1 MQIHEKQCHRPS
13 GCFSVKNCHMPIRQT
28 SPNPSNHY
36 KYALAALIA
45 VQMAVVYP

>member
-1 MQIHEKQCHRPS
+1 MQIHEKQCHQDVS
-13 GCFSVKNCHMPIRQT
+13 FCHMPIRQT
-28 SPNPSNHY
+28 SPNPSNHF